1 MPFSIQQT
9 EFKGLPAITL
19 LSGDGARAVVS
30 PFGGQVLS
38 WAPANGLDQLYLSE
52 EAVYD
57 GRTPI
62 RGGIP
67 VCFPQFSGLG
77 KLPQHGFV
85 RDALWTL
92 TEQRGGDDFA
102 IVTLKLADDERSRA
116 MWPGMFET
124 ELTVAIGGERLDV
137 EFEVENTGHS
147 PFAFTAALHTY
158 LAVREVENIRLEG
171 LNGYD
176 YRDATDDNRIKH
188 DSGDVLIVED
198 EVNRVYHDVDRALL
212 LRDGNRSIGIH
223 AEGFPDVVVW
233 NPWEHRCKDFADLP
247 PDAFRHFLCIEA
259 AAARNKVQLDAGE
272 SWFGRQTLVKL

>member
-9 EFKGLPAITL
+9 EFKGQPVITL

-52 EAVYD
+52 KAVYD

-62 RGGIP
+62 RGGVP

>member
-9 EFKGLPAITL
+9 TFKGQPVITV

-52 EAVYD
+52 QAVYD
-57 GRTPI
+57 GKTTI
-62 RGGIP
+62 RGGVP
-67 VCFPQFSGLG
+67 VCFPQFSKLG
-77 KLPQHGFV
+77 KLPQHGFA
-85 RDALWTL
+85 RDSVWTL
-92 TEQRGGDDFA
+92 IDQRGGDDFA
-102 IVTLKLADDERSRA
+102 IVTLRLADDERTRA
-116 MWPGMFET
+116 MWPGMFEA
-124 ELTVAIGGERLDV
+124 ELTVAIGGERMDV
-137 EFEVENTGHS
+137 EFEVTNTGHS

-171 LNGYD
+171 LNGYE
-176 YRDATDDNRIKH
+176 YRDATDDNRIKR
-188 DSGDVLIVED
+188 DSGDVVVVED
-198 EVNRVYHDVDRALL
+198 EVNRVYHDVERALL

-233 NPWEHRCKDFADLP
+233 NPWEHRCKEFADLP
-247 PDAFRHFLCIEA
+247 PNAFRHFLCVEA
-259 AAARNKVQLDAGE
+259 AAARNKILLDAGE

>member
-9 EFKGLPAITL
+9 IFKGQPVITV

-52 EAVYD
+52 QAVYD
-57 GRTPI
+57 GKTTI
-62 RGGIP
+62 RGGVP
-67 VCFPQFSGLG
+67 VCFPQFSKLG
-77 KLPQHGFV
+77 KLPQHGFA
-85 RDALWTL
+85 RDSVWTL
-92 TEQRGGDDFA
+92 VDQRGGDDFA
-102 IVTLKLADDERSRA
+102 IVTLRLADDERTRA
-116 MWPGMFET
+116 MWPGMFEA
-124 ELTVAIGGERLDV
+124 ELTVAIGGERMDV
-137 EFEVENTGHS
+137 EFEVTNTGHS

-171 LNGYD
+171 LNGYE
-176 YRDATDDNRIKH
+176 YRDATDDNRIKR

-198 EVNRVYHDVDRALL
+198 EVNRVYHDVERALL

-233 NPWEHRCKDFADLP
+233 NPWEHRCKEFADLP
-247 PDAFRHFLCIEA
+247 PNAFRHFICVEA

>member
-9 EFKGLPAITL
+9 TFKGQPVITV

-52 EAVYD
+52 QAVYD
-57 GRTPI
+57 GVTPI
-62 RGGIP
+62 RGGVP
-67 VCFPQFSGLG
+67 VCFPQFSSLG
-77 KLPQHGFV
+77 KLPQHGFAQ
-85 RDALWTL
+85 DAVWSLR
-92 TEQRGGDDFA
+92 EQRGGDDFA
-102 IVTLKLADDERSRA
+102 IVTLGLSDDERTRA
-116 MWPGMFET
+116 MWPNAFDA
-124 ELTVAIGGERLDV
+124 ELTVAIGGERIDV
-137 EFEVENTGHS
+137 EFEVENTGHA

-171 LNGYD
+171 LNGFD

-223 AEGFPDVVVW
+223 TEGFPDVVVW
-233 NPWEHRCKDFADLP
+233 NPWEHRCKAFADLP
-247 PDAFRHFLCIEA
+247 ANAFRHFLCVEA
-259 AAARNKVQLDAGE
+259 AAARSKILLDAGD